1 MTRSL
6 VLVFLFVATAAVAE
20 TRFDGG
26 FAAGQQQYPGDDHNK
41 IVTEVE
47 LLGLRDR
54 WGLQAAL
61 QYADL
66 SIVDS
71 PLLATH
77 VDLVYRL
84 PIGSDVYAMAGA
96 GPAFIRVGSTV
107 TETTWNAFGELGY
120 AWRIADVFVRV
131 RQFDFSMSETR
142 AGEAGP
148 TGPAISAG
156 LRLVLLK
163 RR

>member
-6 VLVFLFVATAAVAE
+6 LIGMILLVATSTFAE
-20 TRFDGG
+20 TRFDAG
-26 FAAGQQQYPGDDHNK
+26 FTAGQQQYPGVDNNK
-41 IVTEVE
+41 VVTEVE
-47 LLGLRDR
+47 LLGLRDDV
-54 WGLQAAL
+54 GVQAAL

-66 SIVDS
+66 SIVDG

-84 PIGSDVYAMAGA
+84 PLGSAFYAMAGA

-107 TETTWNAFGELGY
+107 TETTWNAFGEIGH
-120 AWRIADVFVRV
+120 ASRRADLFARV
-131 RQFDFSMSETR
+131 RQFDFNISETR

-148 TGPAISAG
+148 TGPTISIGA
-156 LRLVLLK
+156 RFALK
-163 RR
+163 R